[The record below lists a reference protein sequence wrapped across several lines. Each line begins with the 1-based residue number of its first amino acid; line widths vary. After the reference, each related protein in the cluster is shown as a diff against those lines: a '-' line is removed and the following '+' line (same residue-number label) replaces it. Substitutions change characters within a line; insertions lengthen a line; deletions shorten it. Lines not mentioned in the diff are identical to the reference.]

1 MSSAMAVIGACAEKN
16 KVSRRLFSRENLW
29 ALVFALLL
37 VLLVIVTT
45 DSSPLWIYQ
54 GF

>member
-1 MSSAMAVIGACAEKN
+1 LL
-16 KVSRRLFSRENLW
+16 RRLFSKENLW
-29 ALVFALLL
+29 ALVFALVL
-37 VLLVIVTT
+37 VLLVIVTA

>member
-1 MSSAMAVIGACAEKN
+1 VL
-16 KVSRRLFSRENLW
+16 RRLVSRENLW
-29 ALVFALLL
+29 ALVFALVL

-45 DSSPLWIYQ
+45 DSAPLWIYQ